1 MPHSDPE
8 STKPGRNRADDLAS
22 LNDRLQQEIV
32 KRQVVEQRLQIS
44 ERHLRESQRLA
55 GIGSWEY
62 DPATETAV
70 WSEEMYRIYGRSR
83 DSFPLTYA
91 NISACTPPEDG
102 TVIANTMAK
111 VRATLQP
118 AEYTHRFIRPG
129 GSVRR
134 LQGFC
139 DFTRDPDGAVT
150 RFVGIARDVTD
161 AHEQQTAMD
170 RALAGLRQLKD
181 IVDRSPVVAAIIAWT
196 PSGSTIE
203 YVSDSVRQFGYSAE
217 DLTAGR
223 VRWQDIMLPEDRSR
237 VLAEIQDHIEAGHR
251 QFAITH
257 RLVTQAGAVRWV
269 HDDVVAIP
277 SPSGAPATHLQCLL
291 TDVTA
296 QHEAEARITELAAVN
311 ETIIAAA
318 PVGIAT
324 YDATG
329 QCVSANPAMGH
340 IVNARVDQIL
350 GQNIH
355 RLASWRESGML
366 KLAMETLVTGEPRA
380 DVVHGRSSFGRETWL
395 DATFTRFIRN
405 GTPHLLATFHD
416 LTDHRRAEANLRQTE
431 LRYRL
436 LADSI
441 PDMMYLVTPDG
452 TVLYANAIAARQFE
466 LTPDQMIG
474 KRQQDLFTP
483 DVAERHARAIRQ
495 VAETGQSFI
504 AEVPDVL
511 DSDHPVWIDTRLIPI
526 KDAAGHVTAVMG
538 LSRDVTERRLM
549 MAAVQESEQKYRQL
563 FESMSEGCVLHDLIY
578 DQGGVPFDA
587 LVTAMNPAAE
597 AIFGAKATE
606 VVGKRASEFVPDGR
620 PMFLDIYTALDRGQP
635 PTSIES
641 YVPFGKKHLFLSFF
655 SPRKGRIATIFND
668 ITARK
673 AAEEQMAHYQHQL
686 RHLAGEMAVAGE
698 QERRRIAV
706 SLHDGLGQTLV
717 LCKMKLEGVKA
728 AAESPVKRQLQP
740 VVRLI
745 EEAIRDTRSLTF
757 QLSPPV
763 LHEIGL
769 SAAVEWLAEQLGD
782 QHGVT
787 IRVTTKDAPELA
799 DIAERVT
806 LFQSVRELLL
816 NTIKHARA
824 TAIAVDIRLTREHL
838 EIVVEDD
845 GAGFDPAQLRGLGRK
860 GLGLFNI
867 QERLQLIGGAMTI
880 WSQPGKGTRITL
892 AAPVKAAARQEEE
905 APHEHPNR
913 AV

>member
-1 MPHSDPE
+1 MPETDPNAAK
-8 STKPGRNRADDLAS
+8 TIRDRNAELAN
-22 LNDRLQQEIV
+22 LNGRLQREIV
-32 KRQVVEQRLQIS
+32 ERQAVEQRLRVS

-70 WSEEMYRIYGRSR
+70 WSEEMYRIYGRTR
-83 DSFPLTYA
+83 ESFALTYA
-91 NISACTPPEDG
+91 NISACTPPGDDN
-102 TVIANTMAK
+102 VIGDTMAK

-118 AEYTHRFIRPG
+118 TEYTHRFIRPDG
-129 GSVRR
+129 ALRR

-139 DFTRDPDGAVT
+139 DFTRDPDGAVE

-170 RALAGLRQLKD
+170 RALADLRQLKD
-181 IVDRSPVVAAIIAWT
+181 IVDRSPVVAAVVSLT
-196 PSGSTIE
+196 PSDNTIE
-203 YVSDSVRQFGYSAE
+203 YVSDSARQFGYAAE
-217 DLTAGR
+217 DVVAGR
-223 VRWQDIMLPEDRSR
+223 VRWQDIMLPEDRTR
-237 VLAEIQDHIEAGHR
+237 VLAEIQGHLATGRR
-251 QFAITH
+251 QFAVAH
-257 RLVTQAGAVRWV
+257 RLVTRAGTVRWV
-269 HDDVVAIP
+269 HDDISVSP
-277 SPSGAPATHLQCLL
+277 SPVGIAATRLQCLL

-296 QHEAEARITELAAVN
+296 QHAAESRIRDLAAMN
-311 ETIIAAA
+311 ATIIAAVPA
-318 PVGIAT
+318 GLAA

-329 QCVSANPAMGH
+329 QCVFANPALGH
-340 IVNARVDQIL
+340 IVNASVDQIL
-350 GQNIH
+350 RQN
-355 RLASWRESGML
+355 LYQVPSWRESGML
-366 KLAMETLVTGEPRA
+366 KLAMDAKATGEPQS
-380 DVVHGRSSFGRETWL
+380 DLVHVRSTFGRDVWL
-395 DATFTRFIRN
+395 DVTLTPFETAT
-405 GTPHLLATFHD
+405 GPHLLSACHD
-416 LTDHRRAEANLRQTE
+416 VTQRHEAEANLRQTE
-431 LRYRL
+431 LRYRM

-441 PDMMYLVTPDG
+441 PDMMYLVEPDG
-452 TVLYANAIAARQFE
+452 TVLYANAFAAKQFAMD
-466 LTPDQMIG
+466 PAQMVG

-483 DVAERHARAIRQ
+483 AVAERHARVIRQ
-495 VAETGQSFI
+495 VAETGQPFV

-511 DSDHPVWIDTRLIPI
+511 DPNHPVWIDTRLIPI
-526 KDAAGHVTAVMG
+526 RDSSGRVAAVMG

-549 MAAVQESEQKYRQL
+549 MAAMQESEKKYRQL
-563 FESMSEGCVLHDLIY
+563 FESMSEGCLLHELVY
-578 DQGGVPFDA
+578 DHNGVPFDA

-597 AIFGAKATE
+597 AIFGAKADV
-606 VVGKRASEFVPDGR
+606 VVGKRASEFVPDGK
-620 PMFLDIYTALDRGQP
+620 PMFLDIYAALDRGQP
-635 PTSIES
+635 PTSVES
-641 YVPFGKKHLFLSFF
+641 YVPFEKKHLSLSFF

-673 AAEEQMAHYQHQL
+673 VAEERMAHYQQQL

-706 SLHDGLGQTLV
+706 NLHDGLGQTLV
-717 LCKMKLEGVKA
+717 LCKMKLEAVKA

-745 EEAIRDTRSLTF
+745 EDAIRDTRSLTF

-769 SAAVEWLAEQLGD
+769 SAAIEWLAEQLGD

-787 IRVTTKDAPELA
+787 IRVTAQAAREPTGL
-799 DIAERVT
+799 AERVT

-816 NTIKHARA
+816 NTVKHARA
-824 TAIAVDIRLTREHL
+824 TAIAVDIRMQGDHL

-845 GAGFDPAQLRGLGRK
+845 GVGFDPATLQGMGRK

-880 WSQPGKGTRITL
+880 RSQPGKGTSIRLVAPIRT
-892 AAPVKAAARQEEE
+892 AAGREGE
-905 APHEHPNR
+905 APYEHPNR